1 MSKVAQLFAY
11 SLIIDDLSWYLTH
24 GLISLETGKQLPD
37 IYRALIKGL
46 VPQST
51 HLVDALGVKPW
62 LVFAPIGNDWAKYN
76 VDDNRGE
83 LVRSRL

>member
-1 MSKVAQLFAY
+1 LSRIAHLFAH
-11 SLIIDDLSWYLTH
+11 SLILDYSSWYLTQ
-24 GLISLETGKQLPD
+24 GLISIDTGKQLPV

-46 VPQST
+46 VPQSN

-83 LVRSRL
+83 LIRSRL